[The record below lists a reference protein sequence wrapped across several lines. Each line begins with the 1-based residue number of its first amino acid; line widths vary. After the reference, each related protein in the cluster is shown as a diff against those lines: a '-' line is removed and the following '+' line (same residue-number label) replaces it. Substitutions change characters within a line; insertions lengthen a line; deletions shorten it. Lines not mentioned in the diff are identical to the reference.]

1 MMWGRPVRGS
11 CVTEAAVL
19 AAAFLLLALGAP
31 LVAQPL
37 HYGISPA
44 EIELVPPPGGT
55 ASGILVVYNQSER
68 RIRFTVSLEDIFIRP
83 SGTMDVLAPGSVPWS
98 AVALS
103 KVTPAQFDLDPS
115 RTMRVRI
122 TVTVPADA
130 RGGRYAVIVVSPTPV
145 LQTSVVGGTVSV
157 IVPKLAA
164 KLLVPVHGTEDVH
177 GDIVSM
183 VAAPLPGGK
192 GADVKVVFKNTG
204 NVHVRTTGYLLVLD
218 PAGQQVSKIAL
229 PDTLD
234 LPSSM
239 REFKATWAAAV
250 LSPGPYT
257 LRAVVDYGGAAL
269 VAGEIAFTAR
279 KP

>member
-11 CVTEAAVL
+11 CVTKAAVL
-19 AAAFLLLALGAP
+19 AAAFLLFALGAP

-122 TVTVPADA
+122 TVTVPATA
-130 RGGRYAVIVVSPTPV
+130 RGGRYAVIVVSPTPDPHGAGRV
-145 LQTSVVGGTVSV
+145 EIELGRCHFAQRHGRPGH
-157 IVPKLAA
+157 AA
-164 KLLVPVHGTEDVH
+164 RRKDVHCAAGADEDVFEAN
-177 GDIVSM
+177 GKSDAAFRLIVHDQD
-183 VAAPLPGGK
+183 AAG
-192 GADVKVVFKNTG
+192 
-204 NVHVRTTGYLLVLD
+204 RTSRRRD
-218 PAGQQVSKIAL
+218 EF
-229 PDTLD
+229 D
-234 LPSSM
+234 LC
-239 REFKATWAAAV
+239 RTD
-250 LSPGPYT
+250 
-257 LRAVVDYGGAAL
+257 AVVQRL
-269 VAGEIAFTAR
+269 R
-279 KP
+279 H

>member
-11 CVTEAAVL
+11 CVTKAAVL
-19 AAAFLLLALGAP
+19 AAAFLLFALGAP

-115 RTMRVRI
+115 RTI
-122 TVTVPADA
+122 
-130 RGGRYAVIVVSPTPV
+130 
-145 LQTSVVGGTVSV
+145 
-157 IVPKLAA
+157 
-164 KLLVPVHGTEDVH
+164 
-177 GDIVSM
+177 
-183 VAAPLPGGK
+183 
-192 GADVKVVFKNTG
+192 
-204 NVHVRTTGYLLVLD
+204 GYLLFLD
-218 PAGQQVSKIAL
+218 PAGQQVSRIAL
-229 PDTLD
+229 PDTLF
-234 LPSSM
+234 LPWSM
-239 REFKATWAAAV
+239 RDFRPTWGAAV
-250 LSPGPYT
+250 LSPGSYT